1 MSTFPKL
8 FLFFFI
14 LKIIK
19 SQIYCGIGQIK
30 YNVSFPTK
38 KQVKLTDENYRPIQ
52 IHIEP
57 TSFTDYINIPSK
69 VNKTFF
75 AMNYA
80 VKILQKLIKVKPL
93 NYTISIEPND
103 LDKWGITKY
112 RNNIINGMDTD
123 LIVLIKFIDS
133 PSNYYMSSEPK
144 YIDE

>member
-57 TSFTDYINIPSK
+57 TSFTDYINITSK
-69 VNKTFF
+69 V
-75 AMNYA
+75 
-80 VKILQKLIKVKPL
+80 KIFSTYKV
-93 NYTISIEPND
+93 
-103 LDKWGITKY
+103 ITY
-112 RNNIINGMDTD
+112 LLNNIFR
-123 LIVLIKFIDS
+123 KC
-133 PSNYYMSSEPK
+133 SSF
-144 YIDE
+144 